1 MKKLL
6 LFIMMFTLVFV
17 FANTTNVSAATQV
30 EEFVGMYSGIT
41 EETDSYGSS
50 SNSQFRV
57 YFDDLE
63 TTQGGTTCSTTP
75 TTKIKV
81 RSRSVAGATGS
92 TVYATLNGGYVYG
105 YNSFHYGDEDIYLE
119 VTLLNVNGDCDVT
132 IVFDVDR

>member
-1 MKKLL
+1 MKKVF
-6 LFIMMFTLVFV
+6 LFFMMFTLVFI
-17 FANTTNVSAATQV
+17 FGNTTNVFAATQV
-30 EEFVGMYSGIT
+30 EEFVGMYSGDSAD
-41 EETDSYGSS
+41 TDSYGTSP
-50 SNSQFRV
+50 NSQFRV

-63 TTQGGTTCSTTP
+63 TTYGGTTCTTTP

-92 TVYATLNGGYVYG
+92 IVYATLGGGYVYG
-105 YNSFHYGDEDIYLE
+105 YNSFYYGDEDTYLE